1 MGDNFVDNL
10 ENDYNEL
17 NGDNNLIINNDN
29 NVSDDT
35 TSESSSFKNGVK
47 LITLTNH

>member
-17 NGDNNLIINNDN
+17 NDDSNLIINDN

-35 TSESSSFKNGVK
+35 TSESSSLKNGVK
-47 LITLTNH
+47 LLTLTNH

>member
-17 NGDNNLIINNDN
+17 NDDSNLIINDN

-35 TSESSSFKNGVK
+35 TSESSSLKNGVK
-47 LITLTNH
+47 LLSLTNH

>member
-17 NGDNNLIINNDN
+17 NDDNNLIINDN
-29 NVSDDT
+29 NVSNGT
-35 TSESSSFKNGVK
+35 TSESSSLKNGVK
-47 LITLTNH
+47 LLTLTNH